1 MTPATCQAPARDHGT
16 GHCASQNS
24 HNHLLTQQHGRPRPA
39 RQSLCEPI
47 LTQTPLTTGN
57 QRISVDL
64 TATMRANPHTMTPNA
79 TRWKESEHTNRHR
92 VSQSSQSHGS
102 SLSKV
107 AGTTATTPAAQHLS
121 NHVCLAIHG
130 TADLPIELEYQLA
143 SGVLRVP

>member
-1 MTPATCQAPARDHGT
+1 
-16 GHCASQNS
+16 
-24 HNHLLTQQHGRPRPA
+24 
-39 RQSLCEPI
+39 
-47 LTQTPLTTGN
+47 
-57 QRISVDL
+57 
-64 TATMRANPHTMTPNA
+64 MTPNA